1 MKAVTGVFASP
12 TDANRAVEALRAKG
26 VPTDK
31 ITVLSPR
38 HHQKEAESI
47 PVDATEQ
54 PGIGKAI
61 GAVVGGA
68 GGFTG
73 GSLLL
78 AAVIPGVGPVTA
90 LGLLGAAILGA
101 AGATVGAACRRVAR
115 KFDGKGSTGRRNF
128 RLRRCTA
135 QR

>member
-38 HHQKEAESI
+38 HHQKEGESI

-68 GGFTG
+68 IAGAFASRAGRALG
-73 GSLLL
+73 
-78 AAVIPGVGPVTA
+78 TA
-90 LGLLGAAILGA
+90 LVRGVFGML
-101 AGATVGAACRRVAR
+101 
-115 KFDGKGSTGRRNF
+115 TGRAPRGTS
-128 RLRRCTA
+128 RTRW
-135 QR
+135 